1 MSTPIQIFTFNFVLI
16 AKFGRRLKGG
26 TIEPHPTE
34 NALIFNYKVEATVF
48 GEPGDPM
55 LEESKVCSRIQDCCC
70 YVVAALD
77 DGIVQPMMLKCM
89 CITCERCVFEW
100 P

>member
-1 MSTPIQIFTFNFVLI
+1 MPISIRAVQFGEIFIEILILFLVTFL
-16 AKFGRRLKGG
+16 RRLKGG

-55 LEESKVCSRIQDCCC
+55 LEESKVFVA
-70 YVVAALD
+70 VVVVVIFRKL
-77 DGIVQPMMLKCM
+77 
-89 CITCERCVFEW
+89 
-100 P
+100 